1 MNDFTG
7 MRPNTMF
14 DVEHNKIG
22 NGAGA
27 LRIEP
32 VDNWHARWKDV
43 LRAVEQH
50 GKITKLAVD
59 ADGWLSARQVLMVA
73 FVNDAPAAH
82 LCFNVLPARGGCVE
96 AKLESFGID
105 EQFCGRGIESQLHR
119 AAVERAEALGCSKL
133 RGFKL
138 NSKWC

>member
-7 MRPNTMF
+7 MRPNTMSS
-14 DVEHNKIG
+14 VEIKRSG

-32 VDNWHARWKDV
+32 VDNWHGAWAAV
-43 LRAVEQH
+43 LRAVEEQ
-50 GKITKLAVD
+50 GKIKKLAVD

-82 LCFNVLPARGGCVE
+82 ICFSVLPGKGGCVE
-96 AKLESFGID
+96 ATLDSFGID
-105 EQFCGRGIESQLHR
+105 GKFCGRGIESQLHR
-119 AAVERAEALGCSKL
+119 SAVERAEALGCAKL

-138 NSKWC
+138 DSTWC